1 MAKALV
7 LVLGVCLVACITG
20 CPSPTPEG
28 NPEAGQ
34 AAYDQRCAECH
45 TLSNYDTV
53 PGLGGDITG
62 DQDLL
67 TTTFVTE
74 HLGVEVTAQEAA
86 DLRAFVAA
94 QSE

>member
-34 AAYDQRCAECH
+34 AVYDQLCAECH

-53 PGLGGDITG
+53 PGDGGDITG
-62 DQDLL
+62 DQDVL
-67 TTTFVTE
+67 TRVWTAAHIGQDVTE
-74 HLGVEVTAQEAA
+74 QETA